1 MEDHFKFALELILEL
16 TSPDSNLPLLLMSK
30 KLINFTR
37 AQFFLKMLTKREL
50 NNDKDKKDFI
60 KEAKDSMKTSYDLKN
75 VEEWILETDEYKKL
89 NHEAKINYQ
98 TALDKAKSAST
109 HMLECFWPLLGTT
122 ETSAGINRS
131 DSRLLIPAM
140 KLQTKYVFIVSFLF
154 SFYQHYLFL
163 KFSKNSFF

>member
-50 NNDKDKKDFI
+50 NNAKKDKKDFI

-75 VEEWILETDEYKKL
+75 VEEWILETDEYKNL
-89 NHEAKINYQ
+89 NQEAKINYQ

-140 KLQTKYVFIVSFLF
+140 KLQTKYVFIVIFLF
-154 SFYQHYLFL
+154 ILFL
-163 KFSKNSFF
+163 SYRHI